1 MFNMTRFSIINHNLL
16 GLIKVNDL
24 KVNIR
29 AVARTHV
36 VYCKIMVT
44 LIDKDTG
51 KPEEL

>member
-24 KVNIR
+24 KVNIH
-29 AVARTHV
+29 ARPHV